1 MTTCISPLVF
11 QQCTLQV
18 AYSGARTPEVLSCY
32 STLQKIPSQAEFF
45 IQNSFTTA
53 VLLFSTD
60 DVNTLAHC
68 R

>member
-32 STLQKIPSQAEFF
+32 STLQKSLLRL
-45 IQNSFTTA
+45 SSSSRT
-53 VLLFSTD
+53 VLQLQSYCSA
-60 DVNTLAHC
+60 LMM
-68 R
+68 